1 MSALGQILPHGE
13 TMELQQLLERKQ
25 GRRKPRRRKMRPP
38 TPSKRAEVWYRDRL
52 TEFINSMISMVI
64 DELERPTLTDAPD
77 TPALSITARLS
88 RIMQR
93 LASISVEE
101 IASRIASGLVSRAN
115 FQNKEQ
121 TQRTYSEAFGIDLT
135 GMLGDGAIREKMADA
150 VRENVGLITS
160 IQTDFINDI
169 GEKVF
174 GNLLEG
180 GRSENLIS
188 IIRERGDVTLS
199 RAKFIARDQ
208 TSKLNAELTEARSNA
223 LGLDVYEWSGTG
235 DERERKSHFVLNG
248 MLCKYSDPT
257 VYSDDGGKTWK
268 KRSSIGAFIGKPGKD
283 YQCRCLSLPYVSW
296 E

>member
-1 MSALGQILPHGE
+1 MTQ
-13 TMELQQLLERKQ
+13 
-25 GRRKPRRRKMRPP
+25 
-38 TPSKRAEVWYRDRL
+38 
-52 TEFINSMISMVI
+52 MVI

-77 TPALSITARLS
+77 TSALSVTARLS

-115 FQNKEQ
+115 LQNKEQ

-180 GRSENLIS
+180 GRSENLIN

-268 KRSSIGAFIGKPGKD
+268 KRSSIGAFIGKPGED

>member
-1 MSALGQILPHGE
+1 
-13 TMELQQLLERKQ
+13 MELQQLLERKQ
-25 GRRKPRRRKMRPP
+25 GRRKSRRRKIRPP

-52 TEFINSMISMVI
+52 TEFINSMTQMVI

-77 TPALSITARLS
+77 TSALSITARLS

-169 GEKVF
+169 NDIGEKVF

-188 IIRERGDVTLS
+188 IIRERGNVTLS

-257 VYSDDGGKTWK
+257 VYSDDKGKTWK
-268 KRSSIGAFIGKPGKD
+268 KRSSIGAFEGKPGED

>member
-1 MSALGQILPHGE
+1 
-13 TMELQQLLERKQ
+13 MELQQLLERKQ

-52 TEFINSMISMVI
+52 SELISSMTQIVTE
-64 DELERPTLTDAPD
+64 ELERPTLTDAPD
-77 TPALSITARLS
+77 DNPLSITARLA

-93 LASISVEE
+93 LASISIGE
-101 IASRIASGLVSRAN
+101 IASRIAAGLVRRAN
-115 FQNKEQ
+115 LQNKEQ
-121 TQRTYSEAFGIDLT
+121 TQRTYKEAFGIDLT
-135 GMLGDGAIREKMADA
+135 GMLGDGAVREKMEEA
-150 VRENVGLITS
+150 VRENVDLITS

-174 GNLLEG
+174 GNLREG
-180 GRSENLIS
+180 GRSENLIG
-188 IIRERGDVTLS
+188 IIQERGNVSLS
-199 RAKFIARDQ
+199 RARFIARDQ
-208 TSKLNAELTEARSNA
+208 TAKLNSQLTEARSQA

-235 DERERKSHFVLNG
+235 DERERDSHFALNG

-268 KRSSIGAFIGKPGKD
+268 NRSSIGAYEGKPGED
-283 YQCRCLSLPYVSW
+283 YQCRCLSLPYVVW

>member
-1 MSALGQILPHGE
+1 MTQ
-13 TMELQQLLERKQ
+13 
-25 GRRKPRRRKMRPP
+25 
-38 TPSKRAEVWYRDRL
+38 
-52 TEFINSMISMVI
+52 MVI

-180 GRSENLIS
+180 GRSENLIN

-268 KRSSIGAFIGKPGKD
+268 KRSSIGAFEGKPGED

>member
-1 MSALGQILPHGE
+1 
-13 TMELQQLLERKQ
+13 
-25 GRRKPRRRKMRPP
+25 
-38 TPSKRAEVWYRDRL
+38 
-52 TEFINSMISMVI
+52 MVI
-64 DELERPTLTDAPD
+64 NELERPTLTDSLD
-77 TPALSITARLS
+77 TPELSITARLS

-93 LASISVEE
+93 LASISTEE
-101 IASRIASGLVSRAN
+101 IASQIASGLVSRAN

-121 TQRTYSEAFGIDLT
+121 TQRTYHEAFGIDLS
-135 GMLGDGAIREKMADA
+135 GMLGDGAVREKMDDA

-188 IIRERGDVTLS
+188 IIRERGGVTLS

-235 DERERKSHFVLNG
+235 DERERDSHLVLNR

-257 VYSDDGGKTWK
+257 VYSGDGGKTWK
-268 KRSSIGAFIGKPGKD
+268 KRSGIGAFEGKPGED
-283 YQCRCLSLPYVSW
+283 YQCRCLPLPYVSW

>member
-1 MSALGQILPHGE
+1 
-13 TMELQQLLERKQ
+13 
-25 GRRKPRRRKMRPP
+25 MRPT

-52 TEFINSMISMVI
+52 NEFINSMTQIVI
-64 DELERPTLTDAPD
+64 EELERPTLTDAPD
-77 TPALSITARLS
+77 SPPLSITARLA

-93 LASISVEE
+93 LASISIDE
-101 IASRIASGLVSRAN
+101 IASRIASGLVNRAN
-115 FQNKEQ
+115 LQNKEQ
-121 TQRTYSEAFGIDLT
+121 TQRTYKEAFGIDLT
-135 GMLGDGAIREKMADA
+135 GMLGDGAIREKMEEA

-188 IIRERGDVTLS
+188 IIRERGDVSLS

-208 TSKLNAELTEARSNA
+208 TAKLNSGLTEARSKA

-235 DERERKSHFVLNG
+235 DERERDTHLPLNG
-248 MLCKYSDPT
+248 KLCKYSDPT
-257 VYSDDGGKTWK
+257 VYSGDGGKTWK
-268 KRSSIGAFIGKPGKD
+268 KRSSIGAYEGNPGED
-283 YQCRCLSLPYVSW
+283 YQCRCLSLPYVAW

>member
-1 MSALGQILPHGE
+1 
-13 TMELQQLLERKQ
+13 MELQQLLERKQ

-38 TPSKRAEVWYRDRL
+38 TPSKRVEVWYRDRL
-52 TEFINSMISMVI
+52 TEFINSMTQMVI

-169 GEKVF
+169 NDINDIGEKVF

-180 GRSENLIS
+180 GRSENLIN

-268 KRSSIGAFIGKPGKD
+268 KRSSIGAFIGKPGED